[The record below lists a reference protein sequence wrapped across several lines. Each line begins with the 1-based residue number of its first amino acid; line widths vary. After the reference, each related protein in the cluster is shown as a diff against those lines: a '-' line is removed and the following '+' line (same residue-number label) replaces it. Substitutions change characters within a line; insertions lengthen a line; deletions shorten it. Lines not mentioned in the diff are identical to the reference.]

1 MKIFC
6 FRNLRIFKKWLKVFL
21 MHVSYELNQF
31 TKSNLAATKSRW
43 QSVAGKD
50 EFASEYTVL
59 FDWVNT
65 HKDYSALKAD
75 SLAYGLFAPKSR
87 YASAI
92 VDVVS
97 SKKGKR
103 GITKLLKVYVTPELW
118 DVTTHQSQIIDIFAG
133 AIFGTIDLSVKISSD
148 TVKLYGRSDE
158 LLSLLHSLHI
168 HLNRS
173 PKLMSTTV
181 TMQGRWLQIAT
192 S

>member
-1 MKIFC
+1 MVEGIF
-6 FRNLRIFKKWLKVFL
+6 
-21 MHVSYELNQF
+21 
-31 TKSNLAATKSRW
+31 
-43 QSVAGKD
+43 
-50 EFASEYTVL
+50 
-59 FDWVNT
+59 
-65 HKDYSALKAD
+65 
-75 SLAYGLFAPKSR
+75 
-87 YASAI
+87 
-92 VDVVS
+92 
-97 SKKGKR
+97 
-103 GITKLLKVYVTPELW
+103 
-118 DVTTHQSQIIDIFAG
+118 FAG